1 MKMNI
6 DLDNDFSRTV
16 AIKVVGVGGGGG
28 NAVVDHMCNSGMSS
42 VEFVSVNTDIQA
54 LRYSSATYKLHIGDK
69 LTRGMGAGG
78 DPEKGQKA
86 AEESR
91 EEIAA
96 SLKGTDMVF
105 ITAGMGGG
113 TGTGAAPVVAEIAA
127 ARAQNTMTAV
137 VENAVTADLAARQ
150 VSYADFVTIQ
160 RDEGGA
166 ITALTTD
173 MARMNLLRSELTA
186 AVLEALEGVDV
197 SDVQVPLGSLFDL
210 EPLWAKGPALKAKAM
225 TVGTVRAEFD
235 SQFTSA
241 GVNQTLHRIWLEVDV
256 PMTLLLPG
264 GEVEASL
271 HTRLCVAETV
281 IVGKVP
287 DTYLQLGQQ

>member
-1 MKMNI
+1 MGPWRREFIRYVRRPVNRRKPVWTGSDPALKI
-6 DLDNDFSRTV
+6 PPALLTLAIALLVAGTV
-16 AIKVVGVGGGGG
+16 I
-28 NAVVDHMCNSGMSS
+28 
-42 VEFVSVNTDIQA
+42 A
-54 LRYSSATYKLHIGDK
+54 LLESKL
-69 LTRGMGAGG
+69 R
-78 DPEKGQKA
+78 
-86 AEESR
+86 
-91 EEIAA
+91 
-96 SLKGTDMVF
+96 
-105 ITAGMGGG
+105 
-113 TGTGAAPVVAEIAA
+113 PVVAEVAA
-127 ARAQNTMTAV
+127 AQAQNAMTAV
-137 VENAVTADLAARQ
+137 VEGAVTADLAARQ

-173 MARMNLLRSELTA
+173 MARMNLLRAELTA
-186 AVLEALEGVDV
+186 AILEALAEVDV
-197 SDVQVPLGSLFDL
+197 SDIQVPLGSLFDL

-287 DTYLQLGQQ
+287 DTYLQLDRT

>member
-1 MKMNI
+1 MGPWRREFVRYMRRPA
-6 DLDNDFSRTV
+6 SRRRTV
-16 AIKVVGVGGGGG
+16 WTGPGPALKIPPALLTLAVALMVSAAIITLLENK
-28 NAVVDHMCNSGMSS
+28 
-42 VEFVSVNTDIQA
+42 
-54 LRYSSATYKLHIGDK
+54 LR
-69 LTRGMGAGG
+69 
-78 DPEKGQKA
+78 
-86 AEESR
+86 
-91 EEIAA
+91 
-96 SLKGTDMVF
+96 
-105 ITAGMGGG
+105 
-113 TGTGAAPVVAEIAA
+113 PVVVEIAA
-127 ARAQNTMTAV
+127 AQAQNTMTAV